1 MKDNM
6 SSTVLARSIFI
17 WLSARLLLIQML
29 IFIGLSV
36 SIVVILETGLDFK
49 LHDLSLCLTYSILV
63 SSFFMSLVMD
73 LSELESLFVSVERVR

>member
-17 WLSARLLLIQML
+17 WLSARLLLIQKL
-29 IFIGLSV
+29 IFIGISV

-63 SSFFMSLVMD
+63 SSNFMCLVMY